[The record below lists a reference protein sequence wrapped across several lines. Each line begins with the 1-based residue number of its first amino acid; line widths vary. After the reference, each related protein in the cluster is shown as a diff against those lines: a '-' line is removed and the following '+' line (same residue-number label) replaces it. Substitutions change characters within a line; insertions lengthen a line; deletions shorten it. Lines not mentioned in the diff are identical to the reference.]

1 MGYSNSKY
9 LRVRDRGMGE
19 ERGGL
24 PQVVLHRNF
33 FLCEIAVQNGP
44 YEQLVPVGSS
54 GVAVV
59 HDVAELFG
67 ARPRIRNTGQA
78 KQIVNR
84 QAEVFGQRYKD
95 CHRRRGI
102 RAAQVSR
109 HGGFAAIRS
118 FSKLGL

>member
-19 ERGGL
+19 ERGGGL

-59 HDVAELFG
+59 HDIAELFVAG
-67 ARPRIRNTGQA
+67 ARMRYAGEAEKEVDRH
-78 KQIVNR
+78 
-84 QAEVFGQRYKD
+84 AEVLCQRNKD
-95 CHRRRGI
+95 ADR
-102 RAAQVSR
+102 R
-109 HGGFAAIRS
+109 HGARS
-118 FSKLGL
+118 T